1 MGTVL
6 PILGTSAHNLH
17 AVPTKVAW
25 AGTDLDRQQ
34 IFVGMPC
41 P

>member
-1 MGTVL
+1 VL
-6 PILGTSAHNLH
+6 TLGTSAHSLH

-34 IFVGMPC
+34 DVVGMPC